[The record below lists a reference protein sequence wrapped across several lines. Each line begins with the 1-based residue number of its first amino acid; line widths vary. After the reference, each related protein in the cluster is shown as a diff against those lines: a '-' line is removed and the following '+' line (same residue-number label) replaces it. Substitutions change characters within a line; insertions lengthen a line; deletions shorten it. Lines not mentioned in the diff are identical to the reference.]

1 MCGRFTLD
9 ATASEISQQFGVKA
23 DKPIPPRYNI
33 APSQLILSVIQD
45 GSRSLV
51 ALKWGLIPSWVKSLD
66 SWKGNLINARVETIS
81 EKPSFKGAFKYR
93 PCLIPVTGFYEW
105 SKGLGQRSL
114 APDGDAGSDR
124 KQPYYFKQD
133 KLFALAGLW
142 SHWSNG
148 YEELVSCTI
157 ITTKANSEAAKVH
170 HRSPLIIPTEQ
181 YDTWLGDL
189 DGRKELLDNLPQS
202 DLQIYPVSK
211 LVNSP
216 KNDRPECIEP
226 ISV

>member
-9 ATASEISQQFGVKA
+9 ATASEISQQFKVEA
-23 DKPIPPRYNI
+23 DKPITPRYNI
-33 APSQLILSVIQD
+33 APAQLILTVINNSQ
-45 GSRSLV
+45 SRSLI
-51 ALKWGLIPSWVKSLD
+51 AMKWGLIPSWVKSLA
-66 SWKGNLINARVETIS
+66 SWKGNLINARVETIL

-105 SKGLGQRSL
+105 SK
-114 APDGDAGSDR
+114 D

-142 SHWSNG
+142 EHWSNG
-148 YEELVSCTI
+148 DGELVSCTI
-157 ITTKANSEAAKVH
+157 ITTKANSQAAKIH
-170 HRSPLIIPTEQ
+170 HRSPLIIPAQQ
-181 YDTWLGDL
+181 YDLWLG
-189 DGRKELLDNLPQS
+189 ELSDRTKLLNNLPTT

-216 KNDRPECIEP
+216 KNDRPECIVP
-226 ISV
+226 VSK

>member
-81 EKPSFKGAFKYR
+81 EKPSFKGAFKYN

-105 SKGLGQRSL
+105 SK
-114 APDGDAGSDR
+114 D

-148 YEELVSCTI
+148 HEELVSCTI
-157 ITTKANSEAAKVH
+157 ITNKANSEAAKVH
-170 HRSPLIIPTEQ
+170 HRSPLIIPSEQ

-189 DGRKELLDNLPQS
+189 EGRKELINNLPAS

-226 ISV
+226 ISA

>member
-33 APSQLILSVIQD
+33 APSQLILSVIQND
-45 GSRSLV
+45 SRSLV

-81 EKPSFKGAFKYR
+81 EKPSFKGAFKYN

-105 SKGLGQRSL
+105 SK
-114 APDGDAGSDR
+114 D
-124 KQPYYFKQD
+124 KQPHYFKQD
-133 KLFALAGLW
+133 KLFAFAGLW

-148 YEELVSCTI
+148 HEELVSCTI

-170 HRSPLIIPTEQ
+170 HRSPLIIPPGQ

-189 DGRKELLDNLPQS
+189 EGRKELINNLPAS

-226 ISV
+226 ISA

>member
-9 ATASEISQQFGVKA
+9 ATASEISQQFDVLA

-33 APSQLILSVIQD
+33 APSQLILSVVQD
-45 GSRSLV
+45 GDTRSLV
-51 ALKWGLIPSWVKSLD
+51 AMKWGLIPGWVKSLD
-66 SWKGNLINARVETIS
+66 SWKGNLINARVETVL

-105 SKGLGQRSL
+105 SK
-114 APDGDAGSDR
+114 D

-142 SHWSNG
+142 EHWSNG
-148 YEELVSCTI
+148 HEELVSCTI
-157 ITTKANSEAAKVH
+157 ITTKAGSEATKIH
-170 HRSPLIIPTEQ
+170 HRSPLIIPVAQ
-181 YDTWLGDL
+181 YDLWLGDL
-189 DGRKELLDNLPQS
+189 AARKELLDNLPTP
-202 DLQIYPVSK
+202 DLQIHPVSK

-216 KNDRPECIEP
+216 KNDRPECIAP
-226 ISV
+226 VAV

>member
-9 ATASEISQQFGVKA
+9 ATAPEISQQFDVKA

-33 APSQLILSVIQD
+33 APSQLVLSIIQD
-45 GSRSLV
+45 SQLRSLV
-51 ALKWGLIPSWVKSLD
+51 ALKWGLIPSWVKSLE
-66 SWKGNLINARVETIS
+66 SWKGNLVNARVETILA
-81 EKPSFKGAFKYR
+81 KPSFKGAFKYR

-105 SKGLGQRSL
+105 SK
-114 APDGDAGSDR
+114 D

-142 SHWSNG
+142 EHWSNG
-148 YEELVSCTI
+148 HEELVSCTI
-157 ITTKANSEAAKVH
+157 ITTKANSGAAKVH
-170 HRSPLIIPTEQ
+170 HRSPLIIPVEQ
-181 YDTWLGDL
+181 YDTWLGEL
-189 DGRKELLDNLPQS
+189 EGRKELLANLPKT

-226 ISV
+226 VAT